1 MQSSSVRIR
10 CPKCDKR
17 YRLQG
22 LSMGQKARCHC
33 GHAFTVTQEILAH
46 SDSAARE
53 TAQAHALLDNDPIK
67 SVASLAQAKTAIL
80 NEVGKVIVGQREV
93 LEQIMCGFFAGGHC
107 LLMGVPGLAKTLMV
121 HCLSQAMLLDFKR
134 IQFTPDLMPT
144 DITGTTILEEDPDMG
159 QRRFSF
165 HQGPIFTNVLLA
177 DEINRTPPKTQA
189 ALLEAM
195 QEHRVTV
202 SGHSHVLPAPFLVL
216 ATQNPLE
223 LEGTY
228 PLPEAQLD
236 RFIFLVKVKY
246 PEFEAERKI
255 LQSTTSDQKPALKG
269 ILDAKAI
276 LSYQQLVR
284 QIPISDHVAG
294 YATRLCRATRPESED
309 SPDFIKRYVRF
320 GCGPRAGQSLILAAK
335 AHVLLNGRSNVACK
349 DVRQY
354 CLPVMRHRIILNF
367 TAASEGL
374 DTDEVIAQLLEAVP
388 EA

>member
-1 MQSSSVRIR
+1 MKSDSVRIR
-10 CPKCDKR
+10 CPKCDKT

-33 GHAFTVTQEILAH
+33 GHAFTVTQEILAE
-46 SDSAARE
+46 DSAAGQHSTQGHE
-53 TAQAHALLDNDPIK
+53 LLKKDPIK
-67 SVASLAQAKTAIL
+67 AVKSLAQAKTAIL
-80 NEVGKVIVGQREV
+80 NEVGKIIVGQREV

-121 HCLSQAMLLDFKR
+121 NCLSQAMLLDFKR

-144 DITGTTILEEDPDMG
+144 DITGTTILEEDPDTS
-159 QRRFSF
+159 QRRFCF
-165 HQGPIFTNVLLA
+165 HKGPIFTNVLLA

-195 QEHRVTV
+195 QEHTVTV
-202 SGHSHVLPAPFLVL
+202 SGHTHVLPAPFLVL

-236 RFIFLVKVKY
+236 RFIFLVKIDY

-255 LQSTTSDQKPALKG
+255 LQSTTTGQVPALKG
-269 ILDAKAI
+269 ILDDKTI

-294 YATRLCRATRPESED
+294 YAARLCRATRPQSED
-309 SPDFIKRYVRF
+309 SPDFIKRWVRF

-335 AHVLLNGRSNVACK
+335 AHVVLNGRSNVACE
-349 DVRQY
+349 DLRQY

-374 DTDEVIAQLLEAVP
+374 DTDDVIGQLLDAVP